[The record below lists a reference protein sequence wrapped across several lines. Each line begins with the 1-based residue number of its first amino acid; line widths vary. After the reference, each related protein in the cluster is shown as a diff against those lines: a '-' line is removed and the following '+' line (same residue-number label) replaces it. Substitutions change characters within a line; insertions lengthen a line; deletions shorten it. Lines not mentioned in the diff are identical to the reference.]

1 MKIERVNLYKP
12 LLSFVGDFSISQKK
26 WHSANN
32 IVVEIIADQ
41 GECKGYG
48 EGAPRQ
54 YITGEPTES
63 ISKSACK
70 RICSFI
76 HEDTFPWELND
87 VSQIWDF
94 LDILPKGSENNAAI
108 CAIEMALLDA
118 LGKAQNKYITD
129 YFSKDFY
136 AGTVHYQA
144 TITLGNKQR
153 IKEISQLIKKLG
165 INHLRVKMGKDFK
178 QNQET
183 LETVNRVYGNDC
195 DISLDPN
202 SVWDRELAFKHIPL
216 IKKYNVKV
224 VEEPMMS
231 DNPALSEFVAVMRSV
246 GVMLMACHSATTLE
260 DMERIVSNN
269 HYQMVNVKLSR
280 SGGFR
285 RSLRIIDYLRT
296 NKRFFQIGCHLG
308 ESGVLSA
315 GGRALSLL
323 SGDALCCDGSYDQFL
338 LKENITKKHV
348 TFGPGGEAGP
358 LDDPGLGAEID
369 KECLVRLSDG
379 APIQTIS
386 NPFY

>member
-1 MKIERVNLYKP
+1 MKIERVNLYKI

-26 WHSANN
+26 WYSANN

-41 GECKGYG
+41 GEFKGYG

-54 YITGEPTES
+54 YITGESKES
-63 ISKSACK
+63 VSKSACK
-70 RICSFI
+70 KVCSFI
-76 HEDTFPWELND
+76 QKDTFPWELND

-94 LDILPKGSENNAAI
+94 IDILPKGNENNAAI

-118 LGKAQNKYITD
+118 LGKAQNKYIID
-129 YFSKDFY
+129 YFPKDFY
-136 AGTVHYQA
+136 ADKVHYEA

-165 INHLRVKMGKDFK
+165 IDHLRVKMGKDFK
-178 QNQET
+178 QNKET
-183 LETVNRVYGNDC
+183 LETVNMVYGNDC
-195 DISLDPN
+195 DIILDPN
-202 SVWDRELAFKHIPL
+202 GVWDRELALKHIPL

-231 DNPALSEFVAVMRSV
+231 DNPALSEFVEVMRSL

-260 DMERIVSNN
+260 DVERLVSNN

-296 NKRFFQIGCHLG
+296 KKRFFQIGCHLG

-323 SGDALCCDGSYDQFL
+323 SGDALYCDGSYDQFL
-338 LKENITKKHV
+338 LKANITKKDV
-348 TFGPGGEAGP
+348 SFGPGGEAGP
-358 LDDPGLGAEID
+358 LDGPGLGVAID

-386 NPFY
+386 NPL